1 MSENQIVINSRVYI
15 PIEKL
20 NNIQIMELQK
30 IYNISSW
37 GQCFGCVEQKRR
49 STKNKICMQCE
60 QFYTCRNYL
69 MRRVNVKDKQYWSF
83 PSGNTEF
90 LEKYVDLKSAIDMRK
105 EMPFNNNL
113 IFTGKLRTGN
123 EILAGGVEAVDQK
136 ALVDQYLTGKD
147 AYLCDNTLYLSTTI
161 LNCNYPIKDFHGKK
175 YYLIPI
181 QDLNSLGIEYEL

>member
-1 MSENQIVINSRVYI
+1 MNNIVINSRVYI
-15 PIEKL
+15 PVENLTL
-20 NNIQIMELQK
+20 NQVKELQDK
-30 IYNISSW
+30 YNIPSW

-49 STKNKICMQCE
+49 STKNSICMQCE

-83 PSGNTEF
+83 PSGNIEM
-90 LEKYVDLKSAIDMRK
+90 LLPYINNSSIIDMRK
-105 EMPFNNNL
+105 EIPFNNNL
-113 IFTGKLRTGN
+113 VFTGKLRTGG
-123 EILAGGVEAVDQK
+123 EILDGGVEAVDQK